1 MTKIYISFTSE
12 SELKRTIEELYRNSS
27 PSDLKLHW
35 ADELKPQIKKAFE
48 HDPKLAAKY
57 SGSTFFVAEKV
68 INESTSKADLDLQF
82 AKFVSRESIP
92 SQSFDIIREVSVE
105 QRPVIGEGL
114 KQLKEIRAVYEARK
128 QALET
133 IERTT
138 VALDVTLPGRHW
150 FVGSYHPLTIVMRE
164 VVDIFRGMGF
174 RVAEGPEIE
183 LVKFNFDMLNT
194 PEWHPSRDE
203 SDTIYLPNGF
213 VVRTETSPVQ
223 IRTML
228 SQEPP
233 VRIISPG
240 RVYRRDRPDATH
252 SPMFH
257 QVEGLYVDEGV
268 TMADLKATL
277 LSFYKQLFGPHTK
290 IRMRPHFFPFTE
302 PSAEVDVSCFFCEG
316 SGCRICRNTGW
327 LEMGGSGMVDP
338 NVLEGVKYDSEKYTG
353 YAFGLGIDRIAMLR
367 FGLDNI
373 RLLVE
378 NDVRFLRQFVGA

>member
-1 MTKIYISFTSE
+1 MNDQIGNIREQAAQEFGAAKTSQEAEAAKIKYLGRKGLVADLFKLVPTLDPAE
-12 SELKRTIEELYRNSS
+12 RPQFGQQVNELRAELEALAEE
-27 PSDLKLHW
+27 
-35 ADELKPQIKKAFE
+35 
-48 HDPKLAAKY
+48 KLAALTPKTR
-57 SGSTFFVAEKV
+57 GPKV
-68 INESTSKADLDLQF
+68 
-82 AKFVSRESIP
+82 
-92 SQSFDIIREVSVE
+92 
-105 QRPVIGEGL
+105 
-114 KQLKEIRAVYEARK
+114 
-128 QALET
+128 
-133 IERTT
+133 
-138 VALDVTLPGRHW
+138 DVTLPGRQW

-203 SDTIYLPNGF
+203 SDTMYLPNGF

-223 IRTML
+223 VRTML
-228 SQEPP
+228 SQQPP

-277 LSFYKQLFGPHTK
+277 LSFYRQLFGEQTK
-290 IRMRPHFFPFTE
+290 IRMRPHYFPFTE
-302 PSAEVDVSCFFCEG
+302 PSAEVDVSCFFCKG
-316 SGCRICRNTGW
+316 TGCRICKNTGW

-338 NVLEGVKYDSEKYTG
+338 NVLAGVNYDTEKYTG

-378 NDVRFLRQFVGA
+378 NDVRFLRQFVGAMS

>member
-1 MTKIYISFTSE
+1 MNAK
-12 SELKRTIEELYRNSS
+12 IEEIREAAQREFAAAKSEQDAANAKIKYLGRKGKVADLFKLVPTLAPAVRPQFGQQVNELRAELESL
-27 PSDLKLHW
+27 SDVALST
-35 ADELKPQIKKAFE
+35 LKPKQ
-48 HDPKLAAKY
+48 HGPKVD
-57 SGSTFFVAEKV
+57 T
-68 INESTSKADLDLQF
+68 
-82 AKFVSRESIP
+82 
-92 SQSFDIIREVSVE
+92 
-105 QRPVIGEGL
+105 
-114 KQLKEIRAVYEARK
+114 
-128 QALET
+128 
-133 IERTT
+133 
-138 VALDVTLPGRHW
+138 TLPGRHW

-228 SQEPP
+228 SQRPP

-240 RVYRRDRPDATH
+240 RVYRRDRPDVTH

-277 LSFYKQLFGPHTK
+277 LSFYRQLFGAHTK

-316 SGCRICRNTGW
+316 NGCRICKNTGW
-327 LEMGGSGMVDP
+327 LEIGGSGMVDP
-338 NVLEGVKYDSEKYTG
+338 NVLEGVNYDSEKYTG

-373 RLLVE
+373 RLLIE
-378 NDVRFLRQFVGA
+378 NDVRFLRQFVGAL